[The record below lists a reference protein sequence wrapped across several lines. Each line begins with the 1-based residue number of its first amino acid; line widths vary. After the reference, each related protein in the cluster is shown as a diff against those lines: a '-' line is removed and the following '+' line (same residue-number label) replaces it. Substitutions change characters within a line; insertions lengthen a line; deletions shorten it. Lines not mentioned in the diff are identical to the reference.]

1 MTLYLL
7 RRLLG
12 VPLTVL
18 AVLTVLFFVLRI
30 VPGDPA
36 VLILGEYASPERV
49 QTLRAE
55 LGLDRPLVVQYV
67 DYLSAVV
74 RGDLGLSLRS
84 GRPVFAE
91 IGEVLPYTLLLAA
104 GGVLISIALGI
115 PLGVAAAVH
124 RGRAADA
131 AASLLC
137 LLGQSMPIFLL
148 GLSLLLVFS
157 YYLAWLPVLGAG
169 RLGDAR
175 SLLVHLILPSFTIG
189 LTVMGP
195 IGRMTRS
202 SIVDTLGQD
211 YIRTARAKGLAEQRV
226 VYKHAFR
233 NALLP
238 VVTVAGLNFGYLI
251 GGAVVTETMF
261 ARPGLGRL
269 LIEAIFARDYPQVQG
284 VVVVFSL
291 GFVLVNLLT
300 DLLYGFIDPRV
311 AVETR

>member
-1 MTLYLL
+1 MAVYLL
-7 RRLLG
+7 RRLIS
-12 VPLTVL
+12 VPLTAL
-18 AVLTVLFFVLRI
+18 AVLTALFFVLRI

-49 QTLRAE
+49 RALRAE

-67 DYLSAVV
+67 DYLGDVF
-74 RGDLGLSLRS
+74 RGHLGLSLRT
-84 GRPVFAE
+84 GQDVFAE
-91 IGEVLPYTLLLAA
+91 ILAVLPHTLILAGA
-104 GGVLISIALGI
+104 AVLISILLGV
-115 PLGVAAAVH
+115 PLGVVAAVY

-137 LLGQSMPIFLL
+137 LFGQSTPVFLL

-157 YYLAWLPVLGAG
+157 YHLAWFPVLGAG
-169 RLGDAR
+169 SLGDPR
-175 SLLVHLILPSFTIG
+175 SVLAHLVLPALTIG

-202 SIVDTLGQD
+202 SVVDTLNQD
-211 YIRTARAKGLAEQRV
+211 YIRTARAKGLREGRV
-226 VYKHAFR
+226 IQKHALR

-238 VVTVAGLNFGYLI
+238 VVTIASLNLGYLI

-269 LIEAIFARDYPQVQG
+269 LIEAIFARDYPEIQG
-284 VVVVFSL
+284 VVVMFAL
-291 GFVLVNLLT
+291 GFILVNLVT
-300 DLLYGFIDPRV
+300 DLLYGVIDPRI
-311 AVETR
+311 ARP

>member
-1 MTLYLL
+1 MTLYVL
-7 RRLLG
+7 RRVIG
-12 VPLTVL
+12 VPVTAL
-18 AVLTVLFFVLRI
+18 AVLTVLFFLLRI

-36 VLILGEYASPERV
+36 ILILGEFASPERV
-49 QTLRAE
+49 AALHRQ
-55 LGLDRPLVVQYV
+55 LGLDQPLIVQYFA
-67 DYLSAVV
+67 YLGDVV
-74 RGDLGLSLRS
+74 RGDFGNSLRS

-91 IGEVLPYTLLLAA
+91 ITEVLPHTLILAA
-104 GGVLISIALGI
+104 GGVLLSILLGI
-115 PLGVAAAVH
+115 PLGVVAAVR
-124 RGRAADA
+124 RGRAADT

-137 LLGQSMPIFLL
+137 LLGQSMPVFLL
-148 GLSLLLVFS
+148 GLGLLLVFS
-157 YYLAWLPVLGAG
+157 YYLGWLPVIGAG
-169 RLGDAR
+169 QLGQPR
-175 SLLVHLILPSFTIG
+175 MVVLHLILPAATIG

-211 YIRTARAKGLAEQRV
+211 YIRTARAKGLADPAV

-238 VVTVAGLNFGYLI
+238 VVTVAALNFGYLI

-269 LIEAIFARDYPQVQG
+269 LMDAIFARDYPQIEA

-291 GFVLVNLLT
+291 GFIAINLLT
-300 DLLYGFIDPRV
+300 DLLYGVIDPRV
-311 AVETR
+311 AVEKR

>member
-12 VPLTVL
+12 VPLTGL

-36 VLILGEYASPERV
+36 VLILGEFASPDRV
-49 QTLRAE
+49 QALRAD

-67 DYLSAVV
+67 DYLANVA
-74 RGDLGLSLRS
+74 RGHFGTSLRS
-84 GRPVFAE
+84 GQPVVGE
-91 IGEVLPYTLLLAA
+91 IGAVLPHTLLLAG
-104 GGVLISIALGI
+104 GGVLLSILLGV
-115 PLGVAAAVH
+115 PLGVVAAVH

-137 LLGQSMPIFLL
+137 LLGQSMPVFLL
-148 GLSLLLVFS
+148 GLALLLIFS
-157 YYLAWLPVLGAG
+157 YHLAWLPVLGAG
-169 RLGDAR
+169 QPGSVR
-175 SLLVHLILPSFTIG
+175 SLLVHLVLPSITIG

-202 SIVDTLGQD
+202 SIVETLGQD

-226 VYKHAFR
+226 IYKHALR

-291 GFVLVNLLT
+291 GFVLVNVLT
-300 DLLYGFIDPRV
+300 DLAYGVIDPRV
-311 AVETR
+311 AVERR